1 MIDAGGPCLTLYC
14 LNNVTHHTLK
24 ATCETVH
31 YGGFSAE
38 IPPALTV
45 CSGDRITVETFSGL
59 PVYQQAPPE
68 FLPPAFLEIC
78 QNLPPHRRVN
88 TGPHLLTGPIY
99 VEEANPGDVLEIR
112 LESIRPTLPVGFTLS
127 KPGKGALPGL
137 LTEEVLRFIPIDLTH
152 RRIEFPA
159 GSGIRLPLQP
169 FFGILGV
176 ATPGPSRHSV
186 PPGSYGG
193 NLDNRLLQP
202 PCRLFLPIFLP
213 GALFSIGDG
222 HGLQGDGEVCLTA
235 LETSMEG
242 TIQLW
247 RRPDLS
253 HLPLPLAETADA
265 WITLGFAETLEAAF
279 EMALTRM
286 LTFLEKMLGL
296 SPEDAYLLCSLGV
309 HFHITQAVN
318 VPQKGVHGILP
329 KAILPHPIAL

>member
-1 MIDAGGPCLTLYC
+1 MI
-14 LNNVTHHTLK
+14 HHTLK

-31 YGGFSAE
+31 YGGFSSLL
-38 IPPALTV
+38 PPALTV
-45 CSGDRITVETFSGL
+45 RSGDRITVETFSGL

-78 QNLPPHRRVN
+78 QHLPPHRRIN
-88 TGPHLLTGPIY
+88 SGPHLLTGPIY
-99 VEEANPGDVLEIR
+99 VEQASPGEVLEIR
-112 LESIRPTLPVGFTLS
+112 LEAIQPLLPVGFILS
-127 KPGKGALPGL
+127 HPDKGALPRL
-137 LTEEVLRFIPIDLTH
+137 LQDKALQFIPIDLTKGS
-152 RRIEFPA
+152 IEFPA

-176 ATPGPSRHSV
+176 ATAEPSRHSV
-186 PPGSYGG
+186 PPGDYGG

-235 LETSMEG
+235 LETSMAG

-253 HLPLPLAETADA
+253 HLPLPLAETTDA
-265 WITLGFAETLEAAF
+265 WITMGFAETLDAAF
-279 EMALTRM
+279 EVALSRM
-286 LTFLEKMLGL
+286 LAFLEKVLGL
-296 SPEDAYLLCSLGV
+296 NTEDAYLLCSLGV

-329 KAILPHPIAL
+329 KAILPQPIDV

>member
-1 MIDAGGPCLTLYC
+1 M
-14 LNNVTHHTLK
+14 THHILK

-31 YGGFSAE
+31 YGGFSCQT
-38 IPPALTV
+38 PPALTV

-59 PVYQQAPPE
+59 PVYPQAPPE

-78 QNLPPHRRVN
+78 QNLPPHRRIN
-88 TGPHLLTGPIY
+88 SGPHLLTGPIY
-99 VEEANPGDVLEIR
+99 VEEASPGDVLEIR
-112 LESIRPTLPVGFTLS
+112 LESIRPLLPVGFILS
-127 KPGKGALPGL
+127 QPDRGALPKL
-137 LTEEVLRFIPIDLTH
+137 LQDKALQFIPIDLTNGS
-152 RRIEFPA
+152 IEFPA

-169 FFGILGV
+169 FFGTLGV
-176 ATPGPSRHSV
+176 ATAELNRHSV

-247 RRPDLS
+247 RRTDLS
-253 HLPLPLAETADA
+253 HLPLPLAETSDA
-265 WITLGFAETLEAAF
+265 WITMGFGETLDAAF
-279 EMALTRM
+279 EMALTQM
-286 LTFLEKMLGL
+286 LTLLEKMLGL
-296 SPEDAYLLCSLGV
+296 SREDAYLLCSLGV

-318 VPQKGVHGILP
+318 APQKGVHGILP
-329 KAILPHPIAL
+329 KAILPRPIDL

>member
-1 MIDAGGPCLTLYC
+1 M
-14 LNNVTHHTLK
+14 THHTLK

-31 YGGFSAE
+31 YGGFSSQL
-38 IPPALTV
+38 PPALTV

-78 QNLPPHRRVN
+78 QKLPLHRRIN
-88 TGPHLLTGPIY
+88 SGPHLLTGPIY
-99 VEEANPGDVLEIR
+99 VEEASPGEVLEIR
-112 LESIRPTLPVGFTLS
+112 LESIQPLLPVGFILS
-127 KPGKGALPGL
+127 QPDKGALPSL
-137 LTEEVLRFIPIDLTH
+137 LKDQVLQFIPIDLTNGS
-152 RRIEFPA
+152 IEFPA
-159 GSGIRLPLQP
+159 GSGIRLQLQP

-176 ATPGPSRHSV
+176 ATADPSRHSV

-235 LETSMEG
+235 LETSMAG

-247 RRPDLS
+247 RRTDLG
-253 HLPLPLAETADA
+253 HLPLPLAETTDA
-265 WITLGFAETLEAAF
+265 WITMGFAETLDAAF

-296 SPEDAYLLCSLGV
+296 SLEDAYLLCSLGV

-329 KAILPHPIAL
+329 KAILPRPIDL